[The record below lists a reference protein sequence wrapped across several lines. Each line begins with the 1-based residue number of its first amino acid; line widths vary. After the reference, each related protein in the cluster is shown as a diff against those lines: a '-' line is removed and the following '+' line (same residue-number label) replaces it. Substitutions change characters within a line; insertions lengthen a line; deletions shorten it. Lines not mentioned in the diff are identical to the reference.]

1 MVASSVF
8 AFREGMKS
16 LLLRHKD
23 MQVSCEMTCMEEAIA
38 CDCNKKNHVL
48 VVIAPLKFE
57 QLENA
62 VDVSASVEKR
72 HLIVVTLEETIA
84 DVQAAIKI
92 GARGILSKSCPEEH
106 ISQAIRM
113 VAAGKLYVAQE
124 ISNLIASSIKSFSA
138 LSPLVRLTQREME
151 ILKRVAIG
159 RRMSTISGELGISC
173 KTVSTHKANIME
185 KLALGSD
192 SELVLY
198 AMKHDLFD
206 LFVDHSKRKQG
217 RV

>member
-1 MVASSVF
+1 MVASSVY

-16 LLLRHKD
+16 LLQRYKD
-23 MQVSCEMTCMEEAIA
+23 MQVSSEMTCMEEACA
-38 CDCNKKNHVL
+38 NVCNKKNNVL

-57 QLENA
+57 QFESDFGA
-62 VDVSASVEKR
+62 WDSVEKR
-72 HLIVVTLEETIA
+72 HLIVVTLEATIA
-84 DVQAAIKI
+84 DVQAAIKL
-92 GARGILSKSCPEEH
+92 GARGILSKRCPEEN
-106 ISQAIRM
+106 ILQAIRM
-113 VAAGKLYVAQE
+113 VAAGKLYVGHE

-138 LSPLVRLTQREME
+138 LSPLVRLTQREMQ

-159 RRMSTISGELGISC
+159 RRMSTIGVELGISC

-198 AMKHDLFD
+198 AMKHNLFD
-206 LFVDHSKRKQG
+206 LLVDHSNRKQSG
-217 RV
+217 A